1 MCAQLDN
8 VLMLKVFRR
17 PSVLSNLSTSG
28 LRRLGTVFAIALLG
42 MTAVS
47 QSSVAASVSASMTTE
62 EQEFAELVATTR
74 PWLQPRNALTQNE
87 HSLGVQ
93 TLSIEMDER
102 KKNKH
107 LRRARVYQFNYN
119 TQQSRLILIDLDS
132 RQLAATKRIDSVH
145 LPLNEQEIAAA
156 RAMVEQ
162 DGDIMAALNLEQQ
175 SRHLAPLSD
184 LSTVDVKASIFEPAD
199 STHVCAIERCALL
212 SLFDQSR
219 TVFSE
224 EPLVN
229 LQRLTVSTLQQSL

>member
-1 MCAQLDN
+1 MCAKLDN
-8 VLMLKVFRR
+8 IVTPKMFRR
-17 PSVLSNLSTSG
+17 LTNLWNLSTSG
-28 LRRLGTVFAIALLG
+28 LRQRSAAFAIVLLG
-42 MTAVS
+42 MAAVS
-47 QSSVAASVSASMTTE
+47 QPSVAASMSTSMTTD
-62 EQEFAELVATTR
+62 EQEFAESVATNR
-74 PWLQPRNALTQNE
+74 AWLQPRNALTRTE
-87 HSLGVQ
+87 HFLGVQ

-119 TQQSRLILIDLDS
+119 TQQSRLILVDLDS

-162 DGDIMAALNLEQQ
+162 DGNIMEALNLEQQ

-184 LSTVDVKASIFEPAD
+184 LSLIDVKASIYEPAD
-199 STHVCAIERCALL
+199 PTHVCATERCALL

-219 TVFSE
+219 TVFSV

-229 LQRLTVSTLQQSL
+229 LQSLSVSTLQQSL